1 MKFIIRTF
9 FLLLLVNGSLL
20 YMHYNDAGN
29 ATAKSDI
36 QSTYSQE
43 IEVMNRPDGLYIQH
57 HFTGL
62 ADIRHEIVWPKASTN
77 RSCYLNDGTE
87 CSRLNENIT
96 AFVEGESDRQSI
108 MYLIPKDQS
117 ISQSTLF
124 ENIFATLDRSDVT
137 ATLLHLTDEM
147 DIGGS
152 WVTGLERVGKKK
164 MDLVD
169 YSLYMDK
176 GVVTDLYW
184 HEEELPVLYNGDRLS
199 VLGPTAEQNIA
210 EFDEADSALRNIEAP
225 HSTIVIA
232 DNAKP
237 ADSSRFIISETGE
250 TKGIADVFLL
260 RNMYATF
267 TLPKEEPL
275 IGEIVTSLLSD
286 KTVGSKKTSKM
297 IEDLSNKLTK
307 KELEQI
313 VKKLKSQSGQSID
326 AVFLDDLI
334 GDVTGFKTSFIV
346 KNSEAKTDFFPFF
359 LEDPRKFTIAG
370 DDSFDI
376 SPIVKEGK
384 TLYPVTKI
392 MQELGYKVSANKQS
406 LYIENSLRYFRFPLN
421 ELFYVYN
428 ERRYNVNSIPFE
440 RIGAE
445 FYFEEATFIRIFLV
459 EINKTA
465 EVIDI
470 VPIAQFAEEEEM
482 N

>member
-1 MKFIIRTF
+1 MKFIVRTF
-9 FLLLLVNGSLL
+9 FLLLLVNSSLL

-29 ATAKSDI
+29 ATATSDV
-36 QSTYSQE
+36 QPTYSQE
-43 IEVMNRPDGLYIQH
+43 IEVMNRPNGLYIQH

-62 ADIRHEIVWPKASTN
+62 SDVRYEIVWPKMSTE

-87 CSRLNENIT
+87 CSRLNENTT

-108 MYLIPKDQS
+108 MYVIPKDQLME
-117 ISQSTLF
+117 QSTLF
-124 ENIFATLDRSDVT
+124 ENVFATLGQSDVT

-152 WVTGLERVGKKK
+152 WVTGLERIGKKK

-176 GVVTDLYW
+176 GVLTDLYW

-199 VLGPTAEQNIA
+199 VLGPNAKLNIA
-210 EFDEADSALRNIEAP
+210 DFDEANLALRNIDAP

-232 DNAKP
+232 DNSKRV
-237 ADSSRFIISETGE
+237 DSSRFIVSEIGE
-250 TKGIADVFLL
+250 TKGIADIFLL
-260 RNMYATF
+260 KNMYASF
-267 TLPKEEPL
+267 SLPKEEPL
-275 IGEIVTSLLSD
+275 IVEIVASLLSD
-286 KTVGSKKTSKM
+286 KTVGSEKSREM
-297 IEDLSNKLTK
+297 VEDLASKLTR
-307 KELEQI
+307 KELDQI
-313 VKKLKSQSGQSID
+313 VKKIRNRRGQSID
-326 AVFLDDLI
+326 AKFLDDLI
-334 GDVTGFKTSFIV
+334 GDVTGYKTSFIV
-346 KNSEAKTDFFPFF
+346 KNNKAKTDFFPFL
-359 LEDPRKFTIAG
+359 LEDPRKIKIAG
-370 DDSFDI
+370 ADSSDV
-376 SPIVKEGK
+376 SPIIKEGK

-406 LYIENSLRYFRFPLN
+406 LYIENSLRNFRFPLN

-428 ERRYNVNSIPFE
+428 ERRYNVSSIPFE

-445 FYFEEATFIRIFLV
+445 FYFEEAIFIRIFLV

-465 EVIDI
+465 GVIDI
-470 VPIAQFAEEEEM
+470 VPIAQFAEEGEM